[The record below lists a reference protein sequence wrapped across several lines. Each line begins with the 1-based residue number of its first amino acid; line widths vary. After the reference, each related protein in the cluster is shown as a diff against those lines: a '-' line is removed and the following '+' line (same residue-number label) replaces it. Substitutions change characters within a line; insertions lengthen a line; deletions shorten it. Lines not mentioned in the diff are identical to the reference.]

1 MASLSLVNVCKTY
14 KNGFEAVKDVNLDIR
29 DKEFLILVGPSG
41 CGKSTTLRMIAGLE
55 DISSGQLWIDGQL
68 VNMLEPKNR
77 DLSMVFQNY
86 ALYPH
91 MTVYQNMA
99 FGLKVRKTPKEEIDR
114 RVRQAAKI
122 LDIAHLLDR
131 KPHALSGGQ
140 KQRVA
145 IGSVI
150 VREPKAYL
158 MDEPLSNLD
167 AKLRS
172 QMRVELSKLH
182 RELGATV
189 IYVTHDQVEAMTLGT
204 RIVVMRSGKIQQ
216 AAAPGDLYQNPVNK
230 FVAGFIGSPAMN
242 FLPAWVE
249 RTARV
254 AVNIVAAFVILLP
267 LFYAVSI
274 AFMPSSEL
282 FTTELNL
289 FPSSPTM
296 DNFKEAMRKIPLGR
310 FILNSFIVAGAITF
324 GQIISCSLA
333 AFSFSFLDFKG
344 KNVLF
349 MIVMA
354 TMMIPGEATIISNYL
369 TVSRLKW
376 LDSYQVLIIPYLTS
390 AMGIFLFRQFYMT
403 FPISLYESAKIDGCS
418 NIKFI
423 FRILI
428 PLTKAAIGAMAVYTF
443 INAWNMYMWP
453 LLVTGSD
460 SMRTVQIGI
469 GMLDSVD
476 SQSISMMIAGV
487 VMIIIP
493 SISVFL
499 IGQKQLIHGMFS
511 GAVKG

>member
-1 MASLSLVNVCKTY
+1 MSMSK
-14 KNGFEAVKDVNLDIR
+14 
-29 DKEFLILVGPSG
+29 
-41 CGKSTTLRMIAGLE
+41 KSKIIIYVLLTIM
-55 DISSGQLWIDGQL
+55 
-68 VNMLEPKNR
+68 
-77 DLSMVFQNY
+77 
-86 ALYPH
+86 ALYFLSPF
-91 MTVYQNMA
+91 VYM
-99 FGLKVRKTPKEEIDR
+99 
-114 RVRQAAKI
+114 
-122 LDIAHLLDR
+122 
-131 KPHALSGGQ
+131 
-140 KQRVA
+140 
-145 IGSVI
+145 
-150 VREPKAYL
+150 
-158 MDEPLSNLD
+158 
-167 AKLRS
+167 
-172 QMRVELSKLH
+172 
-182 RELGATV
+182 
-189 IYVTHDQVEAMTLGT
+189 
-204 RIVVMRSGKIQQ
+204 
-216 AAAPGDLYQNPVNK
+216 
-230 FVAGFIGSPAMN
+230 
-242 FLPAWVE
+242 
-249 RTARV
+249 
-254 AVNIVAAFVILLP
+254 
-267 LFYAVSI
+267 
-274 AFMPSSEL
+274 L
-282 FTTELNL
+282 FTTFKTEAEAIAYPPKMFPKKWLVENYLNAWNAQP
-289 FPSSPTM
+289 F
-296 DNFKEAMRKIPLGR
+296 GR
-310 FILNSFIVAGAITF
+310 YLWNSIVVTVGTTA
-324 GQIISCSLA
+324 GQIISCSLVA
-333 AFSFSFLDFKG
+333 HGFARYNFKG

-511 GAVKG
+511 GAVKGYVRRY